1 MGEMTDSPVYRESLR
16 KVLDILPVDQPGAA
30 TVLIT
35 GATGLIGSA
44 VVDVLLASNEF
55 RGTKYR
61 VLAAGRSAERIRE
74 RFGARADLVPVSY
87 DATDAEIHP
96 FKADYVI
103 HAASNA
109 SPDRYM
115 QEPVETMLAN
125 FQGLYGLL
133 CQAKAGGV
141 KRLLYV
147 SSSEVYGAKTKPG
160 AWCEEDAGVVSHLN
174 VRASYAEAKR
184 AAETLAVSYSSEY
197 GLPVVLVRPGH
208 VYGPTARRS
217 DRRVSSDFAFRAA
230 AGEPLELKSDGA
242 QLRSYCHCLDCA
254 TAILTVLW
262 KGEVRMAY
270 NVSNPDSVIT
280 IRRMAELLAAAGD
293 VEVRFGMPTQ
303 AERAAFNPMADS
315 SLCADRLS
323 ALGWRGVFSAAEG
336 FAQTVRVLR
345 EVK

>member
-1 MGEMTDSPVYRESLR
+1 MIRSPAYREALR
-16 KVLDILPVDQPGAA
+16 RALSVLPADGPGSVS
-30 TVLIT
+30 VLVT

-55 RGTKYR
+55 CGTRFR
-61 VLAAGRSAERIRE
+61 VLAAGRSADRIRE
-74 RFGARADLVPVSY
+74 RFGERADLGLVAY
-87 DATDAEIHP
+87 DATCVEPPACA
-96 FKADYVI
+96 ADYVI

-109 SPDRYM
+109 SPDSYM

-133 CQAKAGGV
+133 CQAKAGGA

-147 SSSEVYGAKTKPG
+147 SSSEVYGAKARPG
-160 AWCEEDAGVVSHLN
+160 PWREDDAGVVAHLN

-197 GLPVVLVRPGH
+197 GLPVVIVRPGH
-208 VYGPTARRS
+208 VYGPTARRR
-217 DRRVSSDFAFRAA
+217 DRRVSSDFAFKAA

-262 KGEVRMAY
+262 KGADRMAY
-270 NVSNPDSVIT
+270 NVANPDSETT
-280 IRRMAELLAAAGD
+280 IRRMAELLASAGR
-293 VEVRFGMPTQ
+293 VAVKFGEPTQ
-303 AERAAFNPMADS
+303 EERSAFNPMADS
-315 SLCADRLS
+315 RLCADRLL
-323 ALGWRGVFSAAEG
+323 ALGWRGVFSAEEG
-336 FAQTVRVLR
+336 LAQTVRILR
-345 EVK
+345 ETR

>member
-1 MGEMTDSPVYRESLR
+1 MIASLVYRESLR
-16 KVLDILPVDQPGAA
+16 KALDILPAGLPDAA
-30 TVLIT
+30 IVLVT

-55 RGTKYR
+55 RGTKYKM
-61 VLAAGRSAERIRE
+61 LAAGRSAERIRE
-74 RFGARADLVPVSY
+74 RFGERPDLEPVTY
-87 DATDAEIHP
+87 DATDAEVVP

-103 HAASNA
+103 HTASNA

-115 QEPVETMLAN
+115 AEPVETMLAN

-133 CQAKAGGV
+133 RSARAGGV

-160 AWCEEDAGVVSHLN
+160 AWREDDVGAVAHLN

-184 AAETLAVSYSSEY
+184 AAETLAVSYSSEC
-197 GLPVVLVRPGH
+197 GLPVVIVRPGH

-262 KGEVRMAY
+262 KGEDRTAY

-280 IRRMAELLAAAGD
+280 IRRMAELLAAAGGVD
-293 VEVRFGMPTQ
+293 VRFGTPTQ
-303 AERAAFNPMADS
+303 EERAAFNPMADS
-315 SLCADRLS
+315 SLCADRLL
-323 ALGWRGVFSAAEG
+323 ALGWRGVFSAEEG
-336 FAQTVRVLR
+336 LAQTVRVLR
-345 EVK
+345 KMR

>member
-1 MGEMTDSPVYRESLR
+1 MIASPVYRESLR
-16 KVLDILPVDQPGAA
+16 RALDALPSDLPCAA
-30 TVLIT
+30 TILIT

-44 VVDVLLASNEF
+44 VADVLLACNEF
-55 RGTKYR
+55 RGTKYK

-74 RFGARADLVPVSY
+74 RFGERPDLETFAY
-87 DATDAEIHP
+87 DATDAEVP
-96 FKADYVI
+96 AFMADYVI

-133 CQAKAGGV
+133 CQARSGGV

-160 AWCEEDAGVVSHLN
+160 AWREDDVGAVAHLN

-184 AAETLAVSYSSEY
+184 AAETLAVSYSSEC
-197 GLPVVLVRPGH
+197 GLPVVIVRPGH
-208 VYGPTARRS
+208 VYGPTARRR
-217 DRRVSSDFAFRAA
+217 DLRVSSDFAFRAA
-230 AGEPLELKSDGA
+230 AGESLELKSDGA

-254 TAILTVLW
+254 TAIMTVLW
-262 KGEVRMAY
+262 KGEDRTAY

-280 IRRMAELLAAAGD
+280 IRRMAELLAAAGGVD
-293 VEVRFGMPTQ
+293 VKFGMPTQ

-315 SLCADRLS
+315 SLCADRLV
-323 ALGWRGVFSAAEG
+323 ALGWRGVFPAAEG
-336 FAQTVRVLR
+336 LAQTVRVLR
-345 EVK
+345 EVR

>member
-1 MGEMTDSPVYRESLR
+1 MIESPVQRESLR
-16 KVLDILPVDQPGAA
+16 QILDVLPTDLPKEA
-30 TVLIT
+30 TVLVT

-55 RGTKYR
+55 RGTAFK
-61 VLAAGRSAERIRE
+61 VLAAGRSTERIRD
-74 RFGARADLVPVSY
+74 RFGKRPDLEPFAY
-87 DATDAEIHP
+87 DATDVEVPA
-96 FKADYVI
+96 FRADYVI

-133 CQAKAGGV
+133 RQAKTGGT

-160 AWCEEDAGVVSHLN
+160 PWREDDGGVVSHLN

-184 AAETLAVSYSSEY
+184 AAETLAVSYSSECA
-197 GLPVVLVRPGH
+197 LPVTIVRPGH
-208 VYGPTARRS
+208 VYGPTARRN
-217 DRRVSSDFAFRAA
+217 DRRVSSDFAFKAA
-230 AGEPLELKSDGA
+230 AGEPLELKSDGS

-262 KGEVRMAY
+262 KGEDRTAY
-270 NVSNPDSVIT
+270 NVSNPNSVIT
-280 IRRMAELLAAAGD
+280 IRRMAELLAQAAG
-293 VEVRFGMPTQ
+293 VPIRFGEPTS
-303 AERAAFNPMADS
+303 AEKAAFNPMSDS
-315 SLCADRLS
+315 SLCSERLQK
-323 ALGWRGVFSAAEG
+323 LGWRGVFSAEEG
-336 FAQTVRVLR
+336 LAQTMRVLR